1 VNKGE
6 TTSLST
12 YPTPH
17 FEKLKATLASDKL
30 PADDRPQIEKAIEN
44 YERWIAN
51 MDVIM
56 NSDEPPQQKLRN
68 MVDTLNQYRIR
79 MDIDLIFDSAND
91 WLYRQK
97 GQIKLDNSII
107 EEFLPRLVHPSLIP
121 EISQMH
127 VYVGPVEAFSSLWFD
142 SSLVRPEKAGGLNMR
157 TKNQDFAIS
166 RPLYLRASHS
176 PDFQDAIEQSTH
188 LTYIAAECK
197 TNLDK
202 TMFQEASAT
211 ARDLK
216 TAIPGA
222 KYLLLCEWLD
232 MKPISSGTTH
242 IDQVLLL
249 RKAKRISSN
258 IRGTFS
264 TYKGRQAAKAAY
276 IEFLNSHPYRLEVF
290 EIFMSSIRQLL
301 TNDPLDEET
310 VLERGYF

>member
-1 VNKGE
+1 M
-6 TTSLST
+6 SA

-17 FEKLKATLASDKL
+17 FEKLKATLASNKL
-30 PADDRPQIEKAIEN
+30 PANDKPQVEKAIEN
-44 YERWIAN
+44 YEQWIAN
-51 MDVIM
+51 MEAIM
-56 NSDEPPQQKLRN
+56 NSDESPQEKLRN
-68 MVDTLNQYRIR
+68 MVDMLNQYRIR
-79 MDIDLIFDSAND
+79 MDIDLIFDSADD

-107 EEFLPRLVHPSLIP
+107 EEFLPRLVHPSLMP

-127 VYVGPVEAFSSLWFD
+127 VHIGPVEAFSSLWFD
-142 SSLVRPEKAGGLNMR
+142 SSLVRPEKVGGLNIR
-157 TKNQDFAIS
+157 TKAQDFTIS
-166 RPLYLRASHS
+166 RPLYIKASHS

-188 LTYIAAECK
+188 LAYIAAECK

-216 TAIPGA
+216 TAIPGS
-222 KYLLLCEWLD
+222 KYFLLCEWLD
-232 MKPISSGTTH
+232 MKPVSSATTY

-276 IEFLNSHPYRLEVF
+276 IEFLNSHPYRLEIF
-290 EIFMSSIRQLL
+290 ELFMSSIRQLL